1 MVLPV
6 GPAMAETSNM
16 YDNFTRCP
24 TSSPAMN
31 DPSSVGVVCAS
42 SVVRGGL
49 LKIGNFQA
57 PITAPLDTQFAMV
70 YKEEELPGWMHR
82 EVHDHDRRYECDGHV
97 FVDGRWGGLVCKKC
111 GR

>member
-1 MVLPV
+1 MD
-6 GPAMAETSNM
+6 E
-16 YDNFTRCP
+16 Y
-24 TSSPAMN
+24 
-31 DPSSVGVVCAS
+31 VVT
-42 SVVRGGL
+42 VNR
-49 LKIGNFQA
+49 
-57 PITAPLDTQFAMV
+57 V